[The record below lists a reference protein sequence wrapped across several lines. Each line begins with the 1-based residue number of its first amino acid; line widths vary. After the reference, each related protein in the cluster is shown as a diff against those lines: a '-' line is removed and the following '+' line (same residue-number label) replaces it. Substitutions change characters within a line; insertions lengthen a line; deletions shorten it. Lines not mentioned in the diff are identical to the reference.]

1 MCESTALG
9 LVSLEVNLSPPLK
22 MEEVRNLGAGVKK
35 NCWVEGVAGGGEVR
49 RVDEKGLKRIGMQ
62 DDEGVDGVE

>member
-1 MCESTALG
+1 M
-9 LVSLEVNLSPPLK
+9 SPPLK

-62 DDEGVDGVE
+62 DDEGVDGGE

>member
-1 MCESTALG
+1 
-9 LVSLEVNLSPPLK
+9 
-22 MEEVRNLGAGVKK
+22 MEEVRNLGSGVKK

-62 DDEGVDGVE
+62 DDEGVDGGE